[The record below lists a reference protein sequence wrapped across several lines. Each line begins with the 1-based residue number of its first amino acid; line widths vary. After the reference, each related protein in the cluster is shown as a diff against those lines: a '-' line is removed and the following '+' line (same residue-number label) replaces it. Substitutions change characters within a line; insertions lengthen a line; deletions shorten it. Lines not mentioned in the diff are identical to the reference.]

1 MGKKVINPGQI
12 NGTSG
17 KVRDTIIPTESAVEG
32 WIEDTS
38 METLIKTD
46 SAMKA
51 GAINIEDAA
60 SNLND
65 YLDKVADAFV
75 QADDSL
81 SQSIGS
87 RVFRGMTSSER
98 YYRSKYEKLAK
109 EMP

>member
-1 MGKKVINPGQI
+1 MGHKVINPAQI

-87 RVFRGMTSSER
+87 GVFRGMTSCER